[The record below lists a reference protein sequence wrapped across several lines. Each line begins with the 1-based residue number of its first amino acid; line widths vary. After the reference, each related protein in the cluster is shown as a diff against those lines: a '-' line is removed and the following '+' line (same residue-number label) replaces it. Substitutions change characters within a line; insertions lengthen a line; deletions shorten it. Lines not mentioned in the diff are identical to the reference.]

1 MNNEV
6 KAADERAK
14 KAVADAARLADEL
27 RAEQEHSQQIE
38 KFRKGLEGQ
47 IKELQVRLEEAE
59 AQALKGGKK
68 MIAKLEQRVSISHQK
83 VVVSLIQP
91 QCKNIVCLSK
101 CSLTNYYIY

>member
-14 KAVADAARLADEL
+14 KAVADAARLTDEL

-68 MIAKLEQRVSISHQK
+68 MIAKLEQRVGAMCWLC
-83 VVVSLIQP
+83 LIFTWFGILVQ
-91 QCKNIVCLSK
+91 NFVERYWGSVI
-101 CSLTNYYIY
+101 

>member
-14 KAVADAARLADEL
+14 KAVADAARLTDEL

-68 MIAKLEQRVSISHQK
+68 MIAKLEQRVGVICWLC
-83 VVVSLIQP
+83 LIFTWFGILVQ
-91 QCKNIVCLSK
+91 NFVERYWGSVI
-101 CSLTNYYIY
+101 

>member
-14 KAVADAARLADEL
+14 KAVADAARLTDEL

-47 IKELQVRLEEAE
+47 IK
-59 AQALKGGKK
+59 
-68 MIAKLEQRVSISHQK
+68 
-83 VVVSLIQP
+83 
-91 QCKNIVCLSK
+91 
-101 CSLTNYYIY
+101 

>member
-14 KAVADAARLADEL
+14 KAVADAARLTDEL

-68 MIAKLEQRVSISHQK
+68 MIAKLEQRVGAICWLC
-83 VVVSLIQP
+83 LIFTWFFILVQNFVERY
-91 QCKNIVCLSK
+91 CASVI
-101 CSLTNYYIY
+101 

>member
-14 KAVADAARLADEL
+14 KAAADAARLTDEL

-47 IKELQVRLEEAE
+47 IKELTVRLEEAE

-68 MIAKLEQRVSISHQK
+68 MIAKLEQRVSVIGK
-83 VVVSLIQP
+83 
-91 QCKNIVCLSK
+91 KNKWENCFVLHETK
-101 CSLTNYYIY
+101 AVKW